1 MGLKT
6 CGAMPFVVA
15 HIWGMGFRVLYAEYL
30 GNWSAVELA
39 TRQKRKKR
47 HRRAQDVNKYSYVT
61 I

>member
-15 HIWGMGFRVLYAEYL
+15 HIWRMGFRVLYVEHL
-30 GNWSAVELA
+30 GNSSVVELA
-39 TRQKRKKR
+39 TRQKRKKP
-47 HRRAQDVNKYSYVT
+47 HRRAQDVNKYSYVN